1 MPDTATET
9 PAPETSD
16 DAVMAAALAA
26 DRGETA
32 DVTPETQ
39 TPETDTA
46 TSPETNGKP
55 SETGGEDGSTT
66 SEEGDPQKKA
76 EAAGNKPGDDKATK
90 PESAFA
96 KAQKEKAR
104 FEGVRKKFHEE
115 QAALRAEKAK
125 FEAERAEFERTRTQ
139 TPVTKPAADEPQ
151 GPNADAFERAAKQY
165 EEEGNSSMAQ
175 LAREK
180 ATELR
185 AKEAQRTTAAPAATQ
200 QPGSAMND
208 PKFKQ
213 EWLSH
218 TAELVKADPTLNDPN
233 NPIVQQTNAYLKDPT
248 YGRYFRAFPDG
259 IKMAHQV
266 AVLNAAAQRVPK
278 LEGELKTAKAEI
290 DRLTKLTG
298 LRGAP
303 PPSGTPGAPRALDGL
318 SGEAADDFV
327 MQQALRAD
335 RGEST

>member
-1 MPDTATET
+1 
-9 PAPETSD
+9 
-16 DAVMAAALAA
+16 
-26 DRGETA
+26 
-32 DVTPETQ
+32 
-39 TPETDTA
+39 
-46 TSPETNGKP
+46 
-55 SETGGEDGSTT
+55 
-66 SEEGDPQKKA
+66 
-76 EAAGNKPGDDKATK
+76 
-90 PESAFA
+90 
-96 KAQKEKAR
+96 
-104 FEGVRKKFHEE
+104 
-115 QAALRAEKAK
+115 
-125 FEAERAEFERTRTQ
+125 
-139 TPVTKPAADEPQ
+139 
-151 GPNADAFERAAKQY
+151 
-165 EEEGNSSMAQ
+165 MAQ

-185 AKEAQRTTAAPAATQ
+185 AKEAQRATAAPAAAQ

-208 PKFKQ
+208 PKFKA

-298 LRGAP
+298 IRGAP
-303 PPSGTPGAPRALDGL
+303 PPSGPASPAKGLDGL

-327 MQQALRAD
+327 LQAAIRAD